1 MEWTNQQA
9 AALRAVYNW
18 LKDPDGKQVFRLFG
32 FAGTGKTT
40 LAKHMA
46 MYVDGDVC
54 FACFT
59 GKAALVLKK
68 KGCEGASTIHS
79 LIYKPEDKEGRQHPE
94 FVLDPDSAAGTAD
107 LIIVDEVS
115 MVDEDL
121 GQDLLSFGT
130 KVLVLGDPMQL
141 KPVKKNDGF
150 FTHPKDRPDIML
162 TDIRRQTADNP
173 IIRLSIDVREGKG
186 LQFGD
191 YGAARVI
198 RRDQIDPEE
207 VLSADQVLA
216 GMNKTRRAF
225 NKRIRELRGRTS
237 PLPQEDDRLVCLR
250 NNRKLGLLNGSLWRT
265 TKAGMYGSIVSL
277 ELDSLDGLRDP
288 GQLTVPREFFLGT
301 EESLD
306 WKLKRQH
313 EEFDFGECLTVH
325 KFQGSQADHI
335 VLFDESA
342 TFREQRINHLYTGI
356 TRAAERL
363 TVVLP

>member
-9 AALRAVYNW
+9 AALKAVHSW
-18 LKDPDGKQVFRLFG
+18 LRDPKGKQVFRLFG

-40 LAKHMA
+40 LAKHIA
-46 MYVDGDVC
+46 QYADGLVC

-59 GKAALVLKK
+59 GKAALVLRK

-79 LIYKPEDKEGRQHPE
+79 LIYKIDDPEAQHPE
-94 FVLDPDSAAGTAD
+94 FVLNPDSPLSIAELA
-107 LIIVDEVS
+107 IIDEVS

-121 GQDLLSFGT
+121 GRDLLSFGK

-141 KPVKKNDGF
+141 KPVRKDEGY
-150 FTHPKDRPDIML
+150 FTDPKDRPDVML
-162 TDIRRQTADNP
+162 TDIRRQTAENP
-173 IIRLSIDVREGKG
+173 IIRLSIDVREGLG
-186 LQFGD
+186 LVAGE

-198 RRDQIDPEE
+198 HRSQVDPES
-207 VLSADQVLA
+207 VLAADQVLA
-216 GMNKTRRAF
+216 GMNKTRRTF
-225 NKRIRELRGRTS
+225 NRRIRELRGRTS

-250 NNRKLGLLNGSLWRT
+250 NNRELGLLNGSLWRT
-265 TKAGMYGSIVSL
+265 QRASAFGEIVTL
-277 ELDSLDGLRDP
+277 EVDSLDGLQDP
-288 GQLTVPREFFLGT
+288 GAVTVPAAFFLGT
-301 EESLD
+301 DADLD
-306 WKLKRQH
+306 WRIKRQH

-325 KFQGSQADHI
+325 KSQGSQWDN
-335 VLFDESA
+335 VMLFDESA